1 MFFTKRNQLERQLM
15 EEIKS
20 YAGVKEFPYEDA
32 KVISD
37 FLVAYNKGNDFIDF
51 AAFSAL
57 DTIDK
62 YPNLSSNWYDLL
74 IKYKKLGLFPKWKI
88 VF

>member
-1 MFFTKRNQLERQLM
+1 MFFTKRAKLERQLM

-20 YAGVKEFPYEDA
+20 FAGVDEFPYEDA

-37 FLVAYNKGNDFIDF
+37 FLVAYNKGSDYVSL

-57 DTIDK
+57 DVIDK
-62 YPNLSSNWYDLL
+62 YPNLGNNWDELM
-74 IKYKKLGLFPKWKI
+74 IKYKKLGLFPNWNI
-88 VF
+88 VI